1 MLIINGKIF
10 TMADRN
16 YEDGYIRIHKDK
28 IAELGE
34 MKDLS
39 KEYELDKNEEIIDA
53 KGAWVMPGLIDA
65 HCHVGIVEEKIGQ
78 IGDDCNETT
87 TPVTPHIRAL
97 DGVNPMDAAF
107 HDAIMAGITS
117 IMTGPGSS
125 NVVAG
130 NAKRDP
136 IKGACTS
143 GG

>member
-1 MLIINGKIF
+1 MLIINGKII

-65 HCHVGIVEEKIGQ
+65 QCQVGIVEEKIGL
-78 IGDDCNETT
+78 IDRT
-87 TPVTPHIRAL
+87 R
-97 DGVNPMDAAF
+97 
-107 HDAIMAGITS
+107 
-117 IMTGPGSS
+117 
-125 NVVAG
+125 
-130 NAKRDP
+130 
-136 IKGACTS
+136 
-143 GG
+143 

>member
-39 KEYELDKNEEIIDA
+39 KGYELDKNEEIIDA

-65 HCHVGIVEEKIGQ
+65 HCHVGIVEEKIGL
-78 IGDDCNETT
+78 IDRT
-87 TPVTPHIRAL
+87 R
-97 DGVNPMDAAF
+97 
-107 HDAIMAGITS
+107 
-117 IMTGPGSS
+117 
-125 NVVAG
+125 
-130 NAKRDP
+130 
-136 IKGACTS
+136 
-143 GG
+143 